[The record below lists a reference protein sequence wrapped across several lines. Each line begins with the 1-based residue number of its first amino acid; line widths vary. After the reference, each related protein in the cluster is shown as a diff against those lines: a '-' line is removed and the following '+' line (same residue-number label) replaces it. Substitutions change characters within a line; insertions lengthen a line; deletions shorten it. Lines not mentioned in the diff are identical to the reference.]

1 METYPHLSPLYF
13 PFVSVSFVAAPFC
26 LEKVQDAGE
35 GEVLRIRHLHGWRR
49 RGYCVLLL
57 LLLLTRLALLT
68 LLWLL
73 LLEMR

>member
-1 METYPHLSPLYF
+1 VE
-13 PFVSVSFVAAPFC
+13 
-26 LEKVQDAGE
+26 DARK
-35 GEVLRIRHLHGWRR
+35 GEVLRIRHLHGWRW
-49 RGYCVLLL
+49 RGNSM